1 MKSGSHIVGWAGLTL
16 IAVTP
21 SAVAAMPSPA
31 AEPLT
36 TVMLT
41 LVASFFG
48 AVLLLVLSAAYR
60 QRRLLRELR
69 RGEALF
75 NAFFDASPTG
85 LAILDRDLRYVR
97 MNTTRARLAGTS
109 ATDMIGRSF
118 DTATPEFHA
127 ATGRVHQALV
137 SGRSLENVEISGAGP
152 QTKNHWL
159 VSWFPIYQHPSRIPV
174 GLGEVVLDITD
185 RKQAELA
192 LRASEDRLRRLAA
205 HREGQREKEYRRLA
219 QEFHD
224 ELGQVLTTA
233 RMHLQLLDR
242 RLGDTDAGAHEAVAS
257 IDGMINDAYRSVK
270 AIASD
275 LRPAALNLGLS
286 AAVEWLTARVL
297 TPAGIQFTL
306 ALTAAADSLDPD
318 RATALFRIVQ
328 ESLTNVVRHAAA
340 QTVHISLREEA
351 DQLVLVIEDDGKGF
365 DARSIDRS
373 ARFGLLGIS
382 ERAESLGGA
391 LDIDSAPGEGTRIA
405 ITLPRLIPPEVTTP
419 S

>member
-1 MKSGSHIVGWAGLTL
+1 
-16 IAVTP
+16 
-21 SAVAAMPSPA
+21 
-31 AEPLT
+31 
-36 TVMLT
+36 
-41 LVASFFG
+41 
-48 AVLLLVLSAAYR
+48 
-60 QRRLLRELR
+60 
-69 RGEALF
+69 
-75 NAFFDASPTG
+75 
-85 LAILDRDLRYVR
+85 
-97 MNTTRARLAGTS
+97 MNTTRAELAGAS

-118 DTATPEFHA
+118 DATTPEFQA
-127 ATGRVHQALV
+127 ASGRVHQALV
-137 SGRSLENVEISGAGP
+137 SGRSLADVEISGAGP
-152 QTKNHWL
+152 HSNNHWL

-174 GLGEVVLDITD
+174 GMGEVVLDITD

-192 LRASEDRLRRLAA
+192 LRASKDRLRRLAA

-242 RLGDTDAGAHEAVAS
+242 RLGLGDSAAGAHDAVTT

-286 AAVEWLTARVL
+286 AAVEWLAARVL

-306 ALTAAADSLDPD
+306 ALTAAADTLDPD

-340 QTVHISLREEA
+340 QTVHISLREET
-351 DQLVLVIEDDGKGF
+351 DNLVLVIADDGKGF
-365 DARSIDRS
+365 DALGIDRS
-373 ARFGLLGIS
+373 SRFGLLGIS

-405 ITLPRLIPPEVTTP
+405 ITLPRLIPSETSTP
-419 S
+419 T